1 MTKTEE
7 IKDILEFIYAQYI
20 LNKEIKTEELP
31 HARGHLSRNGRSEE
45 IGDTT
50 VPWWCTKISAIKWEA
65 VEWFLVLIYKSEFQQ
80 IYCKLS
86 FENIINDRR

>member
-7 IKDILEFIYAQYI
+7 IKDILELIYAQYI
-20 LNKEIKTEELP
+20 LNEEIKTEEPP

-50 VPWWCTKISAIKWEA
+50 VP
-65 VEWFLVLIYKSEFQQ
+65 
-80 IYCKLS
+80 
-86 FENIINDRR
+86 